1 MLCISRR
8 EFLLGLF
15 ASVAAANAVCA
26 VEFKGVDYISIP
38 QLAAL
43 CGMKYTRISK
53 DRKRQSVFSK
63 YSRFDFELHSR
74 SMSLNGTNVWLCF
87 PIAGKGANLYIAKRD
102 YVKTIIPIVFPQK
115 NEKPKNLFRIV
126 IDAGHGG
133 KDNGAMN
140 KRYGLKEKA
149 VVLDI
154 AMRLGRELKKNG
166 YDVSYTRTRDEFKEL
181 SDRPQKANSHRANMF
196 LSIHCNAAA
205 NSSVS
210 GIETFAITPRWAPST
225 SSSKLSRSDSTEY
238 PGNDNDG
245 WNQLLAYYIQR
256 SLSAATRMP
265 DRGVKRARFAVLRDL
280 KMPGALIECG
290 FITNSTEARN
300 LGSAA
305 YRQKVAE
312 AIASAVYQYH
322 KTLRRYIK

>member
-1 MLCISRR
+1 
-8 EFLLGLF
+8 
-15 ASVAAANAVCA
+15 
-26 VEFKGVDYISIP
+26 
-38 QLAAL
+38 
-43 CGMKYTRISK
+43 
-53 DRKRQSVFSK
+53 
-63 YSRFDFELHSR
+63 
-74 SMSLNGTNVWLCF
+74 
-87 PIAGKGANLYIAKRD
+87 
-102 YVKTIIPIVFPQK
+102 
-115 NEKPKNLFRIV
+115 
-126 IDAGHGG
+126 
-133 KDNGAMN
+133 MN

-166 YDVSYTRTRDEFKEL
+166 YDVSYTRTRDKFEEL

-238 PGNDNDG
+238 PGNANDG